1 MKLSVDFPSIAYR
14 EGPTRLVDMTEA
26 IEAIGY
32 DDIAVFDYVVMGYP
46 TDLRPPPPYPA
57 RMPILESLV
66 TLGFMAAVTRRVT
79 LSTSVLKLPQRQAVL
94 VAKQAS
100 TLDTLAGGRLR
111 LGVGVGWQQAEYDA
125 LGEAFDDR
133 GKRMDEAIE
142 LLRSCW
148 VDERIDHCGINFDA
162 VAVAMEPKP
171 PQGGALP
178 IWIGGGGPAALR
190 RAGSVGAGW
199 MAAIMDDHRLPGA
212 INDIRRHAEAAGR
225 DPNDVQLQAP
235 LVPPPRDDDEKS
247 FFADLDRVARH
258 AEQLHNMGF
267 GWASVNATAVFQA
280 GARSVAAITDALAAI
295 HARLREA
302 VG

>member
-14 EGPTRLVDMTEA
+14 EGPARLVEMTEA

-32 DDIAVFDYVVMGYP
+32 DDIAVFDYVVMGYA
-46 TDLRPPPPYPA
+46 TDSRPAPPYPT

-66 TLGFMAAVTRRVT
+66 ALGFMAAITRRVT
-79 LSTSVLKLPQRQAVL
+79 LSTAVLKLPQRQAVL

-125 LGEAFDDR
+125 LGENFDDR
-133 GKRMDEAIE
+133 GKRMDEAID
-142 LLRSCW
+142 LMRSCW
-148 VDERIDHCGINFDA
+148 VDERIDHCSTNFDA

-178 IWIGGGGPAALR
+178 IWIGGAGPIALR
-190 RAGSVGAGW
+190 RAGTVGAGW
-199 MAAIMDDHRLPGA
+199 MAAIMDDHRLRGA

-235 LVPPPRDDDEKS
+235 LAPPPRDDAEKS

-295 HARLREA
+295 HARLRQA